1 MLGQAYVLWK
11 LWSDI
16 KNYRIEF
23 TTFTPKLKVVD
34 KEKMALLSVNNRIKN
49 HYYKTNDTWFDIS
62 KKVSDLNKTRNYAL
76 PLIKKLKVSNV
87 ENIALQKKLE
97 SFFTLIEPNKE
108 VRNFISALNM
118 DPDYEKYKYKVF
130 DLFGPKEPFHN
141 ANSLTIMNYRNDT
154 KKCGGPITT
163 SLESDTAKG
172 IMTPDITSIIN
183 NKEVLGFYSI
193 RNLIEKPHLK
203 R

>member
-1 MLGQAYVLWK
+1 M
-11 LWSDI
+11 
-16 KNYRIEF
+16 
-23 TTFTPKLKVVD
+23 VD

-49 HYYKTNDTWFDIS
+49 LYYKRNDTWFDIS
-62 KKVSDLNKTRNYAL
+62 GKVSALNKTRNYAL

-87 ENIALQKKLE
+87 ENLALQKKLE
-97 SFFTLIEPNKE
+97 SFFSNIEPKKE

-130 DLFGPKEPFHN
+130 DPFGPREPFQN
-141 ANSLTIMNYRNDT
+141 ANSLAIINYRNNT

-172 IMTPDITSIIN
+172 IMTHDITSIIN
-183 NKEVLGFYSI
+183 KQEVLGFYSI
-193 RNLIEKPHLK
+193 RNLIEKPHPK
-203 R
+203 REETNL